1 MKSKTERTRL
11 TLTEDEKEKLEKIIQ
26 SENISQKEIL
36 RATILL
42 KYSQG
47 WSLAEIQRKVGLSRP
62 TIYKCIDRALAGS
75 VMDGISPKPS
85 PNARPELDR
94 EAKEWILSIAKT
106 VPSEHGLPTDQ
117 WSLQKLTEVVQKK
130 SGAAGFPRLAKVPK
144 MTVWRILDA
153 AQVKLRPEDDS
164 LGGISLFGPLVE
176 VLVFYQEIPFPSDH
190 SSAIRIRKKNTSQKQ
205 EAAPESKNEP
215 SRGSITVLG
224 AIDLHTGRIF
234 TSIEEACSDQN
245 FSNLLQTLDRH
256 YPPSALIRIIIDNR
270 SLQVSRNDI
279 PYLSKN
285 PKRFDFINTSWFSLL
300 ETTFARMAR
309 SFLGQVPLGSEKDI
323 KDSFLKKIME
333 WNNFP
338 EPGLPS
344 KF

>member
-11 TLTEDEKEKLEKIIQ
+11 TLTEDEKEKLEKILL
-26 SENISQKEIL
+26 SENMSQKEVL

-62 TIYKCIDRALAGS
+62 TIYKCIDRALAGN
-75 VMDGISPKPS
+75 VLEGINPKPS
-85 PNARPELDR
+85 PNARPEIDR
-94 EAKEWILSIAKT
+94 EAKEWILSLAAT
-106 VPSEHGLPTDQ
+106 LPSEHGFPTDR
-117 WSLQKLTEVVQKK
+117 WSLSKLTEVVRKK
-130 SGAAGFPRLAKVPK
+130 CTEAGFPRLAKVPK
-144 MTVWRILDA
+144 MTVWRVLDA
-153 AQVKLRPEDDS
+153 AHVKLRPEDDS

-176 VLVFYQEIPFPSDH
+176 VLIFCQDLSFQSDT
-190 SSAIRIRKKNTSQKQ
+190 SQAAQTRKKNRN
-205 EAAPESKNEP
+205 ELSKD
-215 SRGSITVLG
+215 SLTVLT
-224 AIDLHTGRIF
+224 ALDLHTGKIF
-234 TSIEEACSDQN
+234 ASIEDPLRDRSL
-245 FSNLLQTLDRH
+245 SNLLHALDRH

-270 SLQVSRNDI
+270 SLQLSRNDI

-285 PKRFDFINTSWFSLL
+285 PKRFDFLNTSWFSLL

-309 SFLGQVPLGSEKDI
+309 SFLSQIPACSKEELQDC
-323 KDSFLKKIME
+323 FLKRVNE

-338 EPGLPS
+338 DSSLPA